1 MKKAIFQYSD
11 CPMHRSMAILG
22 TKWKPILIWALRE
35 KKARFGQIAA
45 TVGTISKKVLTST
58 LRELEEDGVI
68 SREEFKE
75 LPPRVEYTLT
85 EKGRALIPIML
96 KLVQWDSIYSG
107 ESISKITDFDKY
119 ANA

>member
-22 TKWKPILIWALRE
+22 TKWKPILIWALRD

-58 LRELEEDGVI
+58 LRELEEDGVV

-85 EKGRALIPIML
+85 EKGHALIPIML
-96 KLVQWDSIYSG
+96 KLVQWDNVYSG
-107 ESISKITDFDKY
+107 ESPSKLIDFEKY
-119 ANA
+119 A

>member
-22 TKWKPILIWALRE
+22 TKWKPILIWALRD

-58 LRELEEDGVI
+58 LRELEEDGVV

-85 EKGRALIPIML
+85 EKGQALIPIML
-96 KLVQWDSIYSG
+96 KLVQWDSFYSG
-107 ESISKITDFDKY
+107 ESLSELIDFEKY
-119 ANA
+119 A

>member
-22 TKWKPILIWALRE
+22 TKWKPILIWSLRD

-58 LRELEEDGVI
+58 LRELEEDGVV

-85 EKGRALIPIML
+85 EKGQALIPIML
-96 KLVQWDSIYSG
+96 KLVQWDNVYSG
-107 ESISKITDFDKY
+107 ESPSKLIDFEKY
-119 ANA
+119 A

>member
-22 TKWKPILIWALRE
+22 TKWKPILIWALRD

-58 LRELEEDGVI
+58 LRELEEDGVV

-85 EKGRALIPIML
+85 EKGQALIPIML
-96 KLVQWDSIYSG
+96 KLVQWDNIYSS
-107 ESISKITDFDKY
+107 EIVSENIDFDKY
-119 ANA
+119 A